1 MRPFANPDQSLVPP
15 LLPPRRLTA
24 SVARLRGF
32 MALLFLSVAMAGG
45 VLVGTQPGLAQAP
58 AETRPYDDR
67 LFRLAEILGAI
78 HYLRE
83 LCGSDD
89 GQLWRLRMQ
98 DLIGAEG
105 TSALRRARLTR
116 SFNQG
121 YRSYARTYTQCTPTA
136 KTAIG
141 RFFAEATQLTSTLS
155 RIP

>member
-1 MRPFANPDQSLVPP
+1 M
-15 LLPPRRLTA
+15 LLALTA
-24 SVARLRGF
+24 VPTLPA
-32 MALLFLSVAMAGG
+32 
-45 VLVGTQPGLAQAP
+45 LAQTASDQR
-58 AETRPYDDR
+58 AYDDR

-83 LCGSDD
+83 LCGADD
-89 GQLWRLRMQ
+89 GQLWRQRMQ

-105 TSALRRARLTR
+105 SSALRRARLTR

-141 RFFAEATQLTSTLS
+141 RFFAEATQLTSALS